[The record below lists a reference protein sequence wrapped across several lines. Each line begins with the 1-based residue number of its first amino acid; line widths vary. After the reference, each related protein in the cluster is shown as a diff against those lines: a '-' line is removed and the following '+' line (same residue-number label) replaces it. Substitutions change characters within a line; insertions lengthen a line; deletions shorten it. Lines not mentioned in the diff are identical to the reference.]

1 MGGSIM
7 GAARGCNQG
16 KGVVVGEGGSQWEP
30 ALSVADGL
38 LEPLDCQV
46 QVNDMSKFW
55 VSPSGGYAHAPVPGV
70 TRGRGSCSTE
80 GVPAGEAGG
89 GGTDGANSSGVN
101 GGASCCMHQGA
112 ATVEPTQPITIT
124 VCAGKKDGGAEGGT
138 GLSGERQGR
147 ELAE

>member
-16 KGVVVGEGGSQWEP
+16 KGVVVSEGGSQWEP

-55 VSPSGGYAHAPVPGV
+55 VSPSCGYAHAPVAGV
-70 TRGRGSCSTE
+70 TRGRVSCSTE
-80 GVPAGEAGG
+80 GVPAWEAGG
-89 GGTDGANSSGVN
+89 GGTGGANSSGVN

-112 ATVEPTQPITIT
+112 AIVEPAQPITIT
-124 VCAGKKDGGAEGGT
+124 TGTVVALGGHCAEWREVREGVG
-138 GLSGERQGR
+138 
-147 ELAE
+147 